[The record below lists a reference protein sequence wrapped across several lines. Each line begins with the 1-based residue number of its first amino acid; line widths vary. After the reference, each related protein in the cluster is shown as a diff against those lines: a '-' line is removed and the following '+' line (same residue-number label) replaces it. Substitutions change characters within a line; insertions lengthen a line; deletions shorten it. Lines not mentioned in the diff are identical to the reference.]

1 MSVDAFFI
9 SYNSSD
15 DLVDCLNSFKR
26 IDNLNLK
33 VFDNCSKDNSVETAS
48 KIIGKENIFVSG
60 GNAGYAHAVNKALEL
75 SKSDI
80 VIVANSDTKIA
91 PENIKKL
98 YECIKFVR
106 QDQKI
111 AVCGCQQRYFDDSL
125 QRSVGIIPGYY
136 ENIVNIFGIAKYAEK
151 QFQKKLS
158 HIILNKTFY
167 VDGAFLIFNRKNFM
181 TLSGV
186 DESFKFYGEET
197 EFCHRAHSAGYKVA
211 FYRSCE
217 IHHKR
222 GGSSEHLLKNNG
234 LRKVQLLTLAKLNI
248 AKSRY
253 KNIYFYSLLL
263 TFDIL
268 TRLFIF
274 SFLSSIY
281 KTPANERRRK
291 NSIARLNTLIKW
303 LKNNEI
309 NYF

>member
-1 MSVDAFFI
+1 MLIDVFFI
-9 SYNSSD
+9 SYNSSA
-15 DLVDCLNSFKR
+15 DLGECLSSFKKV
-26 IDNLNLK
+26 DGLNLK
-33 VFDNCSKDNSVETAS
+33 VFDNCSKDNSVEIAS
-48 KIIGKENIFVSG
+48 QIIGKENIFVSSY
-60 GNAGYAHAVNKALEL
+60 NAGYAYAVNKAVEL

-80 VIVANSDTKIA
+80 VIVANSDIKIA
-91 PENIKKL
+91 PKNIKELFK
-98 YECIKFVR
+98 CIEFVR

-111 AVCGCQQRYFDDSL
+111 AVCGCQQRYFDNAL
-125 QRSVGIIPGYY
+125 QRSVGLIPGYY
-136 ENIVNIFGIAKYAEK
+136 ENLINIFGMAKYVER
-151 QFQKKLS
+151 QFQKKQCP
-158 HIILNKTFY
+158 IILNKGFY
-167 VDGAFLIFNRKNFM
+167 IDGAFLIFNRSNFM
-181 TLSGV
+181 TLSGF
-186 DESFKFYGEET
+186 DELFKFYGEET
-197 EFCHRAHSAGYKVA
+197 EFCHRAHSGGYKVA

-234 LRKVQLLTLAKLNI
+234 SRKVKLLTLAKLNI

-263 TFDIL
+263 TFEIL

-274 SFLSSIY
+274 SFLSFIY